1 MPEPDQKTQISLL
14 DRLIDYEPDVK
25 REPVQ
30 KRLADYRQMMVS
42 VRRDLE
48 NLLNTKNF
56 VSTLAPEYKEL
67 QDSLFIYGLS
77 DFTAETSMSTIVRNR
92 LREEMEKAIEK
103 FEPRLTNVMILNDEG
118 NNIERTFGFRVT
130 GLLMVDPMPEPVTFD
145 TQCDINRGEITITG
159 S

>member
-1 MPEPDQKTQISLL
+1 MPEPEQKTQISLL
-14 DRLIDYEPDVK
+14 DRLIDYEPDVT

-30 KRLADYRQMMVS
+30 KRMADYRQMMAS

-56 VSTLAPEYKEL
+56 VSALASEFKEL
-67 QDSLFIYGLS
+67 QDSLFVYGLR
-77 DFTAETSMSTIVRNR
+77 DFTAETAISTSVRSR

-103 FEPRLTNVMILNDEG
+103 FEPRLTNVMVLNDEG
-118 NNIERTFGFRVT
+118 TQSERTFGFRVT

-145 TQCDINRGEITITG
+145 TQCDINRGEITIAG